1 MLLTRTNFG
10 HLLKPGQSK
19 IFFDSYSEFPAQ
31 YTSVFKLENSSQ
43 KEEKITRV
51 GSFGLWQENQ
61 EGNPISEDVL
71 PEGEQIVF
79 KNKRFDKGYHITWE
93 MVQDEQ
99 NGIWNGRVGKGGN
112 ARSLGRSLRATVE
125 SEACKVLDDGF
136 SNEGY
141 DGKALFA
148 TDHPMMEKDSKTE
161 SENGCN
167 KIDGALSE
175 ENLKKACVML
185 RSQKDESGAATIA
198 AVPNKLIVPP
208 DLEFTAK
215 SILNYDNVSQN
226 SSSSTLPNLDVV
238 VLDYLTNTQ
247 QWFVQARGI
256 DNLIFFWRETPVFGS
271 QNIEKTMDW
280 FFYGY
285 ARWSCGYLDW
295 RGIVGGSPTTT
306 SPSR

>member
-19 IFFDSYSEFPAQ
+19 IFFDSYNEFPAQ
-31 YTSVFKLENSSQ
+31 YSSVFKLENSSQ

-51 GSFGLWQENQ
+51 GSFGLWKENS

-71 PEGEQIVF
+71 EEGEQIVF

-125 SEACKVLDDGF
+125 SEACKVLDGGF
-136 SNEGY
+136 TNNGY
-141 DGKALFA
+141 DGKPLFA
-148 TDHPMMEKDSKTE
+148 TDHPMLKGESKTG
-161 SENGCN
+161 SN
-167 KIDGALSE
+167 KIDGVLSAE
-175 ENLKKACVML
+175 KLKDACVML
-185 RSQKDESGAATIA
+185 RSQKDEAGAAPIA
-198 AVPNKLIVPP
+198 AVPHKLIVPP

-215 SILNYDNVSQN
+215 SILNSTDVSQN
-226 SSSSTLPNLDVV
+226 GNTLPNLEVV
-238 VLDYLTNTQ
+238 VMDYLTNTQ
-247 QWFVQARGI
+247 QWFVQAKGI
-256 DNLIFFWRETPVFGS
+256 ENLIFFWRETPVFGA

-285 ARWSCGYLDW
+285 ARWSCGYTDW
-295 RGIVGGSPTTT
+295 RGIVGGAPVAS
-306 SPSR
+306 SSK